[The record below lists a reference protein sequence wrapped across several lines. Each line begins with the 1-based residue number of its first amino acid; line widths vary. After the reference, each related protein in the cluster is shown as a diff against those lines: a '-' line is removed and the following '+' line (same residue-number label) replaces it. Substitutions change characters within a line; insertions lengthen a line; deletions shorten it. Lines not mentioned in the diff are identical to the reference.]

1 VSAESNTAAARR
13 VVDEGFNEGRL
24 EVVDEVCAPDVV
36 THDPAEPEDVRG
48 TEAHKARID
57 AYRIA
62 MPDLVVTI
70 DSIIGSDD
78 LVASRWTARGMNDGE
93 LMGMPPTHRPVEITG
108 MSFDRFDS
116 DGRLVE
122 TWDQW
127 DNAGFMAQLG
137 ISPEAVAQAG

>member
-1 VSAESNTAAARR
+1 VSAESNGAAARR

-36 THDPAEPEDVRG
+36 THDPAEPDDVRG

-70 DSIIGSDD
+70 DELVASGD
-78 LVASRWTARGMNDGE
+78 LVASRWTARGTNDGE
-93 LMGMPPTHRPVEITG
+93 VMGTPPTHHPVEITG